1 MTPALVSSSTAPI
14 HLPSINYIAILPAL
28 VLLGGAVVVLAA
40 SSLVRGGLR
49 RNVATALTLLSS
61 LAAWGARTCWPIR
74 QWRTA

>member
-28 VLLGGAVVVLAA
+28 ILLGGAVVVLAA

-49 RNVATALTLLSS
+49 RIHQLNLEGGRSHRRRPRPQS
-61 LAAWGARTCWPIR
+61 PSCSNCC
-74 QWRTA
+74 